1 MRGKRKDI
9 PVDIE
14 MRFINTVHDL
24 ARLYSKCNENLENGV
39 ELKFIIDKLR
49 KYRFADTTTKLKKL
63 IKEIEE
69 NE

>member
-14 MRFINTVHDL
+14 MGFINTVHDL
-24 ARLYSKCNENLENGV
+24 AHLYSKCDQNLENGV
-39 ELKFIIDKLR
+39 EPKFIIDKLR

>member
-1 MRGKRKDI
+1 MRGKRIDI

-14 MRFINTVHDL
+14 MGFINTVHDL
-24 ARLYSKCNENLENGV
+24 ARLYSKCDQNLENGV
-39 ELKFIIDKLR
+39 EPKFIIEKLR

>member
-9 PVDIE
+9 PTDIE
-14 MRFINTVHDL
+14 MGFINTVHDL
-24 ARLYSKCNENLENGV
+24 FRLYSNCDKNLENGV
-39 ELKFIIDKLR
+39 EMKIIIGKLKQG
-49 KYRFADTTTKLKKL
+49 RFADTTTKLKKL